1 MNEEV
6 WYFIGAVVLLVINY
20 CMASKA
26 GEIANDKG
34 YDENLWKWSCFFFA
48 IAYILVAAMPD
59 LKERDILKE
68 INKNLGQN
76 KGLKNDGDAGEQ
88 VLTTPASE
96 RAKVEEPIPEYWV
109 CKRCGFTNTKEAHY
123 CKQCGDYKWRFK
135 HQSAKPR
142 RKSHFAAVFLCAI
155 IYALPYSDTS
165 ARPPAPRNPPNHPLT
180 D

>member
-76 KGLKNDGDAGEQ
+76 K
-88 VLTTPASE
+88 
-96 RAKVEEPIPEYWV
+96 EPIPEYWV

-123 CKQCGDYKWRFK
+123 CKQCGDYKW
-135 HQSAKPR
+135 
-142 RKSHFAAVFLCAI
+142 
-155 IYALPYSDTS
+155 
-165 ARPPAPRNPPNHPLT
+165 
-180 D
+180 

>member
-1 MNEEV
+1 MIQESSEGVKKMNEEV

-68 INKNLGQN
+68 ISKNLGQN
-76 KGLKNDGDAGEQ
+76 KGLKNDGDAGQQ

-96 RAKVEEPIPEYWV
+96 RTKVEEPIPEDWV

-123 CKQCGDYKWRFK
+123 CKQCGDYKW
-135 HQSAKPR
+135 
-142 RKSHFAAVFLCAI
+142 
-155 IYALPYSDTS
+155 
-165 ARPPAPRNPPNHPLT
+165 
-180 D
+180 

>member
-1 MNEEV
+1 MTNREKTDMIQESGEGGEKMNEGV

-68 INKNLGQN
+68 ISKNLGQN
-76 KGLKNDGDAGEQ
+76 KGLKNDGDAGQ
-88 VLTTPASE
+88 QDLTTPASE
-96 RAKVEEPIPEYWV
+96 LRTNVERSQFRNTGFASGVASQIQR
-109 CKRCGFTNTKEAHY
+109 KRTTASNAAITN
-123 CKQCGDYKWRFK
+123 GD
-135 HQSAKPR
+135 
-142 RKSHFAAVFLCAI
+142 
-155 IYALPYSDTS
+155 
-165 ARPPAPRNPPNHPLT
+165 
-180 D
+180 